1 MRNRT
6 ALVLTILLY
15 AASCSD
21 NGGGRSAEITL
32 SGVPQTFVLSS
43 EPRRSEEFSVICG
56 GEWTVSLSEDWMVA
70 APMSG
75 DVTPAGGG
83 RKIYLTAYVN
93 ETAFE
98 RKGVVKVVSDC
109 DTASIPVVQLP
120 AGYSG
125 GIRAGFPGG
134 YADIPME
141 GGSLEMEVFADE
153 DWTVSVPEWASA
165 SPDGGAAYETSRLM
179 ISCGANGTG
188 SERRGEVTV
197 RTGSGWKETF
207 TITQS
212 YRLQEA
218 AIACWTVGDN
228 DFMTDWNSKNGNCW
242 TYEGRIPADRPS
254 GSSAVASWHSGD
266 NVSAARTFII
276 SSDLAG
282 HWAVKPTWKNDYMQF
297 DVPLDAVEE
306 GDSLRF
312 RAALQSNVSTVPK
325 DWVVEI
331 LRESGWIEDKVVSI
345 AAMKTPYP
353 VEAGLRITPEL
364 KREGILS
371 VRIRCCGTMS
381 VGGEELS
388 SPSSGSALRFVPY
401 PSPDNDDTSISFVT
415 LR

>member
-1 MRNRT
+1 MLLI
-6 ALVLTILLY
+6 AL
-15 AASCSD
+15 SCSD
-21 NGGGRSAEITL
+21 AGGGKGLEI
-32 SGVPQTFVLSS
+32 VLGGATEIIVLPS
-43 EPRRSEEFSVICG
+43 EPRRSVEFSVSCG
-56 GEWTVSLSEDWMVA
+56 GKWAIDLSGDWLVA
-70 APMSG
+70 APLSG
-75 DVTPAGGG
+75 EGTPEDGG

-93 ETAFE
+93 EETIE
-98 RKGVVKVVSDC
+98 RQGIVKVVSDC
-109 DTASIPVVQLP
+109 DTVAVPVVQLP

-125 GIRAGFPGG
+125 GIRLRCPEESPVLPMDGG
-134 YADIPME
+134 AVSMT
-141 GGSLEMEVFADE
+141 VFADE
-153 DWTVSVPEWASA
+153 DWTLSAPEWAV
-165 SPDGGAAYETSRLM
+165 PDVRAGEAYKTAFVK
-179 ISCGANGTG
+179 IACGANDSGA
-188 SERRGEVTV
+188 ERSGKVTV
-197 RTGSGWKETF
+197 RTGSGWEESF
-207 TITQS
+207 TIRQS
-212 YRLQEA
+212 YKLQENL
-218 AIACWTVGDN
+218 IASWTVGDN

-254 GSSAVASWHSGD
+254 GSSAEASWHSGD
-266 NVSAARTFII
+266 NVSATRTFII

-325 DWVVEI
+325 DWTVEI
-331 LRESGWIEDKVVSI
+331 LRESGWIEDNVVRIS
-345 AAMKTPYP
+345 AMKTPYP

-364 KREGILS
+364 KLKGSIS

-401 PSPDNDDTSISFVT
+401 PSPDNDDVSISFVT